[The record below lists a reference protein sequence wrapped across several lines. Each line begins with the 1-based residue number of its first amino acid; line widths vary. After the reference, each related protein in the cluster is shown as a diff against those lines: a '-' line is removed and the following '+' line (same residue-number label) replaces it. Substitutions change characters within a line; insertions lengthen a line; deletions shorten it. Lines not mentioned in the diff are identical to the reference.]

1 MNGPAA
7 CDGEYFRRI
16 ANRGKRSCGG
26 STPLGTGDRLCL
38 DRNTGTVCV
47 QGPASP
53 RDRDPQE
60 SLEGWQLQRLVRR
73 HRTRHGA
80 RHHSPSTITISAS
93 AHDCRNA
100 IMGAYSG
107 SFGRLKVDGDWVL
120 RHLVELA
127 DVDLAD
133 LYGDGGELL
142 DLREMPEDAKRLLA
156 GLDMTEEFEGRG
168 PDRRHVGRTKKLRLV
183 DRLKVLELIGK
194 HVDVSAFKE
203 NERAGE
209 PLVIIRDY
217 TGRIINNANDATPP
231 LADKKP
237 ASLPAPAL
245 PADPDTSNETPDVEV
260 HEPAPASTAPAREP
274 KKVETW
280 SIQRPSRSE
289 RQNQA
294 EM

>member
-1 MNGPAA
+1 MTLNPKQERFCLEYLADLNATQAA
-7 CDGEYFRRI
+7 IRAGYS
-16 ANRGKRSCGG
+16 AKTAYS
-26 STPLGTGDRLCL
+26 
-38 DRNTGTVCV
+38 
-47 QGPASP
+47 QG
-53 RDRDPQE
+53 
-60 SLEGWQLQRLVRR
+60 QRLLKNVEVAPRL
-73 HRTRHGA
+73 TQLV
-80 RHHSPSTITISAS
+80 TE
-93 AHDCRNA
+93 RN
-100 IMGAYSG
+100 
-107 SFGRLKVDGDWVL
+107 GRLKVDGDWVL
-120 RHLVELA
+120 RRLVELA

-237 ASLPAPAL
+237 ASLPAPAPVL
-245 PADPDTSNETPDVEV
+245 PADPDTSNETPDAEV
-260 HEPAPASTAPAREP
+260 DNPAPASTASAREP
-274 KKVETW
+274 KKVEIW
-280 SIQRPSRSE
+280 SIQRPGRGE
-289 RQNQA
+289 RQGQA